1 MQIDNND
8 YAMTNVGS
16 GVFVASDG
24 TAMKR
29 FVLYLS
35 TGDFNAGTSTLYG
48 RVA

>member
-1 MQIDNND
+1 MARYKLLNGTRIECT
-8 YAMTNVGS
+8 AEE
-16 GVFVASDG
+16 VAELD
-24 TAMKR
+24 AMKR